1 MGLSPSLCGAISML
15 RCSPATQS
23 QSSVAL
29 SHTHSFLV
37 RLLMDEAVASCSDLS
52 RSRIE
57 VCVCVDVCVYM
68 RPRSGSER
76 GGPKSGEEWYVL
88 LQCQQ
93 RLLHTRE
100 KAARRAQPFEQSES
114 GDPAAAERFCQCS
127 DDPMH
132 SRAKRWLSSETQL
145 QRKR

>member
-1 MGLSPSLCGAISML
+1 MYFC
-15 RCSPATQS
+15 R
-23 QSSVAL
+23 
-29 SHTHSFLV
+29 
-37 RLLMDEAVASCSDLS
+37 
-52 RSRIE
+52 
-57 VCVCVDVCVYM
+57 
-68 RPRSGSER
+68 
-76 GGPKSGEEWYVL
+76 
-88 LQCQQ
+88 CQQ